1 LLIDR
6 EKEVPMPNRSV
17 EQVLQEY
24 TNKWMVIPGVEGTAI
39 GQKKGKPCIT
49 VFSSIEPDK
58 LKDLIPSVIDGCRI
72 FIEHAGTF
80 RSLKKE

>member
-1 LLIDR
+1 
-6 EKEVPMPNRSV
+6 MPNRSV

-24 TNKWMVIPGVEGTAI
+24 TNKWMAIPGVEGTAI
-39 GQKKGKPCIT
+39 GQKRGKPCIT

-58 LKDLIPSVIDGCRI
+58 LKDVIPPIIDGYPVVI
-72 FIEHAGTF
+72 KHTGVF